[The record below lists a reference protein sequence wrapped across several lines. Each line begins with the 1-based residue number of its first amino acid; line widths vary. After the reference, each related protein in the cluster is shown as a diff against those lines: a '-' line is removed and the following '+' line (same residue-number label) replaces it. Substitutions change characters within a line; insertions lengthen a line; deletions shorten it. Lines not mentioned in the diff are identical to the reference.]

1 MSKHRLKRLGAIAL
15 LVFGGGLV
23 FQAGAPSCGTLAA
36 TTLVTGIDFCSII
49 DCQGGFLGGVIR
61 PCGSPTTTADDLL
74 ADCQNFPD
82 ADTP

>member
-1 MSKHRLKRLGAIAL
+1 MSKHRLRRLGVVAL

-23 FQAGAPSCGTLAA
+23 FQTGAPSCGTLAA
-36 TTLVTGIDFCSII
+36 TTLVSSINFCAIL
-49 DCQGGFLGGVIR
+49 DCQAGFLGGVIS

-74 ADCQNFPD
+74 ADCQNFAD